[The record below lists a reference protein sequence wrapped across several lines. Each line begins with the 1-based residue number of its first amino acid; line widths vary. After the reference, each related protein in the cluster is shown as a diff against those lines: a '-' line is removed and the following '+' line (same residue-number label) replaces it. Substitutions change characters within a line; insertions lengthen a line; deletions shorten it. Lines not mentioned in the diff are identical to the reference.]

1 MMVLLKMHVSGKL
14 FDKNFLACRETSSPP
29 PQKKEIPS
37 LNETSSSPH
46 KKNPVGEGGVL
57 DLLTVMILKR
67 VNESIFFQINK
78 FTASKVKVKKEVA
91 NSLMAFSLL

>member
-46 KKNPVGEGGVL
+46 KKNPVGEGWVL

-67 VNESIFFQINK
+67 VNESISFKSTNLQQVRLKIKKRWQI
-78 FTASKVKVKKEVA
+78 
-91 NSLMAFSLL
+91 L

>member
-1 MMVLLKMHVSGKL
+1 MSQA
-14 FDKNFLACRETSSPP
+14 NFLIKTFWLAGRPHLPP

-46 KKNPVGEGGVL
+46 KKNPVGEGRVL

-67 VNESIFFQINK
+67 VNESISFKSTNLQQVRLKIKKRWQI
-78 FTASKVKVKKEVA
+78 
-91 NSLMAFSLL
+91 L